1 MIKDQFCGFYLDLLL
16 KNKLKEIAQQEGRS
30 LSGQIIYI
38 LRKYIEGL
46 SK

>member
-1 MIKDQFCGFYLDLLL
+1 MNEFCGFHIDLQL

-30 LSGQIIYI
+30 LSGQIAYI